1 MYIFL
6 IRKGVAMKKVL
17 LGLACMVLFANAL
30 KAMDSTNTGSTSN
43 GGYEGSGMDN
53 TQTSGGWGSG
63 VGNDNGGYGSN
74 DTNGGMD
81 NTTTGADSK

>member
-1 MYIFL
+1 
-6 IRKGVAMKKVL
+6 MKKIV
-17 LGLACMVLFANAL
+17 LGLAFIAL
-30 KAMDSTNTGSTSN
+30 CAHAMAMDSTNTGTSNDSGSN

-81 NTTTGADSK
+81 NTSTSANEK